1 AAPRHGDDDGRA
13 RRRIAERRAQLAD
26 AEVQAGVEVDEPP
39 LSPER
44 PAQLVARHEASVPLD
59 HEEECLERL
68 RLEPDDLAAAPQ
80 LGAILVEL
88 ERSEADMYTHTGPS
102 IATTLTMPATS
113 VINRGVPAPMRKRA
127 A

>member
-26 AEVQAGVEVDEPP
+26 AEVQAGVEVDESP

-44 PAQLVARHEASVPLD
+44 PAQLVARDEASVSLD
-59 HEEECLERL
+59 HEEERLERL
-68 RLEPDDLAAAPQ
+68 RLEPDDLAAAQ
-80 LGAILVEL
+80 ELGAILVEL
-88 ERSEADMYTHTGPS
+88 ERSEADMYTHGPS

-113 VINRGVPAPMRKRA
+113 VINRGVPAPLRTRA